1 MSLLTHLNT
10 HFCQAHLQLKLSLAE
25 TFDPATGLPTQPLL
39 HEEFKYF
46 LEVAQTN
53 FKVACKRKLD
63 QITYYELTESQAM
76 LSFDNYF
83 WIVQGVPQYCFHF
96 YLLNFSAS

>member
-1 MSLLTHLNT
+1 MDTFKHPFLPS
-10 HFCQAHLQLKLSLAE
+10 SSSIEAE

-63 QITYYELTESQAM
+63 QITYYELTESQAI

-83 WIVQGVPQYCFHF
+83 
-96 YLLNFSAS
+96 